1 MSLRVKITNHK
12 VKVIL
17 ESSRSLGKIV
27 SYSVVG
33 STEILSPMD
42 SFSSD
47 IIYAC

>member
-1 MSLRVKITNHK
+1 VKITNHK

-33 STEILSPMD
+33 TEILSPMD

-47 IIYAC
+47 VIYAC